1 MWRSESALFAGVKFA
16 ILVGNFVIL
25 WASTFGAASPLGLP
39 NGATPRQKREPV
51 LKMIYLSTN
60 FDISEQPR
68 KNVWFAILQI
78 LCSLLQGRIGRLCG
92 VVNGDHVG
100 PYIAPM

>member
-1 MWRSESALFAGVKFA
+1 MWSSQLAPFGGVKCA
-16 ILVGNFVIL
+16 ILVGHFVIL
-25 WASTFGAASPLGLP
+25 WASTFGAANPLGLQD
-39 NGATPRQKREPV
+39 GATPRQKREPV

-78 LCSLLQGRIGRLCG
+78 LCSLLQGRLGRLCG
-92 VVNGDHVG
+92 VVNGDHVE